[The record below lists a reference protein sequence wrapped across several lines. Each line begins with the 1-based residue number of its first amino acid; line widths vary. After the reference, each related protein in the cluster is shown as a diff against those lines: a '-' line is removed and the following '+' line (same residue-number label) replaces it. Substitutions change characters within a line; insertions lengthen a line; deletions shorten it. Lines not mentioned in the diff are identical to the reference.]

1 MAEPWA
7 AKLGACACADHILLR
22 LAGPVHQCRSALRG
36 GTARPG
42 TSPGVA
48 HALPDP
54 LHAAHALPEVRRRAL
69 RSVQFKLQNGL
80 LAPAALAQ
88 DADLLAG
95 LLGWFERDADEASCA
110 VALEVLSALAQH
122 PGVAAQLLALG
133 ADQVMLRLQPHLP
146 PYLGALADQL
156 LADLCIGRRGAGSE
170 RAAGCDELPA
180 CYSVPQLEG
189 CLQPA
194 AVVQLKSLTGWS
206 PLRLA
211 SPGQELSA
219 APSQPARTA
228 PDTPGSAFG
237 HSSSRLA
244 AQQGPGRDSQA
255 AAITQQ
261 RLEALARYGRSVTA
275 VHLLPEDQQQL
286 SDLVAQLQLERPE
299 DEVTVRQ
306 ALLQLHAG
314 ALADIPVAGILA
326 APGAVAALVRLVNG
340 GAPVAVRQAALK
352 CLHGVV
358 SSMAAAVS
366 AAEEAASAAE
376 AAEATPIGP
385 AAHQLLHACARALGD
400 ARLHHVAVALLA
412 DLLPLTASTGPL
424 STEEAA
430 AAFCFSWR
438 SALAAIADA
447 LHLAM
452 VCRHGRLC
460 MQHNACRAGSCMH
473 HIYRTLSG
481 GHLLAEVCAAMPLS
495 VCPAGGG
502 LHGRRHRASTGL
514 AGWLPQHRG

>member
-1 MAEPWA
+1 MAQIKSVRQGA
-7 AKLGACACADHILLR
+7 SLCTHVALLCAGAQLGPR
-22 LAGPVHQCRSALRG
+22 
-36 GTARPG
+36 

-48 HALPDP
+48 HALPAP
-54 LHAAHALPEVRRRAL
+54 LHAAHALPEVRRWAL

-80 LAPAALAQ
+80 LAPAALVQ
-88 DADLLAG
+88 DADLLGG

-156 LADLCIGRRGAGSE
+156 LTDLCISGRGAGHDG
-170 RAAGCDELPA
+170 AAGCDELPA

-194 AVVQLKSLTGWS
+194 AAVQLESLAGWS

-228 PDTPGSAFG
+228 PDMPGSAFG
-237 HSSSRLA
+237 HSSSSSWA
-244 AQQGPGRDSQA
+244 VQQGASRDSQA
-255 AAITQQ
+255 AASTQQ
-261 RLEALARYGRSVTA
+261 RMEALARYGRSVNA
-275 VHLLPEDQQQL
+275 AHLSPEDQQQL

-299 DEVTVRQ
+299 DEATAQQ

-326 APGAVAALVRLVNG
+326 APGVVAALLSLVNSGAPAAVRL
-340 GAPVAVRQAALK
+340 AALD

-366 AAEEAASAAE
+366 AAEEPAGAAE
-376 AAEATPIGP
+376 TAEATPIGP
-385 AAHQLLHACARALGD
+385 VAHQLLQACARALGD

-412 DLLPLTASTGPL
+412 DLLQLTASAGPL

-430 AAFCFSWR
+430 AAFCYSWR

-481 GHLLAEVCAAMPLS
+481 GHLLAEVCATNAP
-495 VCPAGGG
+495 VCVPRRWQPARTPTSC
-502 LHGRRHRASTGL
+502 LHRTGRTAAS
-514 AGWLPQHRG
+514 ASWLTSG